1 MTQGLTFRFMRTF
14 LSAAFSAHIMRGP
27 DFGIDFQDLAGS
39 KGFPG
44 VAIRLHSSASI
55 LPLAIKRFQ

>member
-1 MTQGLTFRFMRTF
+1 MRTF